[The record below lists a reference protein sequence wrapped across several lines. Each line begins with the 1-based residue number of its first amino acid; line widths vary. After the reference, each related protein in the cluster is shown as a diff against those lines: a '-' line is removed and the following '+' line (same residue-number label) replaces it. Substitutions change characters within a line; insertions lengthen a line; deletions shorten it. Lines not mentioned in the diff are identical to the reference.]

1 MQLMDEAIQ
10 EFINE
15 CMEMLERISVS
26 LTDIERSGPSPE
38 KYSSIYR
45 DIHTIKGSAQLF
57 GFNQIGT
64 LAHAM
69 EATLDPVRKGRL
81 QLSTDLVDL
90 ILKGL
95 DHIHHI
101 VDSVKKDR
109 REGDFQKA
117 VQEYI
122 PRLVDT
128 LTRKYHSPLRLLR
141 DEFAD
146 YEILPKEIPARMM
159 PEEWAQLVKETK
171 EPATHKVAPSNNMAA
186 PVHAAAALQTG
197 AATEPSPKPTIPE
210 THATVPVPNAAP
222 QHTSIVPK
230 EAPAQVSV
238 ASQAPAT
245 PAAASQTK
253 AHQDAVPRPANP
265 PAPVAP
271 KAVSKNTEERHAS
284 TSVPEN
290 QDTIRVQVTVLDKLM
305 NLAGELVLVR
315 NQMLRYSSVHAR
327 KNPELSRLSQKINAV
342 TSEIQNE
349 VMKTRMQ
356 PIGSILSKFNR
367 MVRDLSRDLDKKIE
381 LKLEGTETELDKAL
395 IEAVKDPLTHI
406 IRNSAD
412 HGIELPAD
420 RLAHQKPEHGTISVR
435 SYHEGG
441 QVVIAISDD
450 GRGLNRKKIVEKAT
464 EKGIITSEE
473 GRLMSDPEAW
483 QLIFAAGFSTADQ
496 VSSIS
501 GRGVGMDVVKTN
513 IEKIGGV
520 IELDSVPDQGTT
532 ILLKIPLTLAI
543 VPALVIR
550 SGGIRL
556 AIPQVKLL
564 EVLRVNKDG
573 RGQHLEYIHD
583 KPVYR
588 LRGQLLPLVD
598 LQEFLSV
605 PSQRSAKALMFD
617 EDMASIVVLKSGSS
631 AFGII
636 VDEIEDN
643 ADIVVKPI
651 PLFLKNVGIYVG
663 ATVLGDGSVAL
674 ALDVGGIAEK
684 SQLNSSNDNR
694 KVIEQAAQDK
704 QRSHS
709 TLDYIVFDIG
719 DQGHYVL
726 PMSIVNRL
734 EEFKNSRFE
743 YAGNKKLVQYREKL
757 LPIVTA
763 AEYFRELSP
772 DLQDYTKE
780 AQKQPA
786 DAICPVI
793 VLQVYDRLIG
803 LQVRRIVDIVGID
816 SNIDDSLKIHHAI
829 HGTLIHKNKIYTVLD
844 AYRVIRD
851 ALNLQENSPTS
862 ALTSGHKLLV
872 VEDSEFFRKHMER
885 LLTEA
890 GYQVSTAQNGQEA
903 LDMLVARPGEFNLVI
918 SDIEMPVLDGF
929 GLAQKIRATP
939 TLARLPMIAVTT
951 RYRQADIDHGERV
964 GFVAYLE
971 KLNEEHLVDVVRNI
985 LSRQGA

>member
-15 CMEMLERISVS
+15 CSEMLERISVT
-26 LTDIERSGPSPE
+26 LTDIERTGPSPD

-69 EATLDPVRKGRL
+69 EATLDPVRRGGL
-81 QLSTDLVDL
+81 QLSSDLVDL

-101 VDSVKKDR
+101 LETVKKDR
-109 REGDFQKA
+109 REGDFQKEL
-117 VQEYI
+117 QQYI

-128 LTRKYHSPLRLLR
+128 VTRKYHKPLRLLR

-146 YEILPKEIPARMM
+146 YEILPKETPAQLM
-159 PEEWAQLVKETK
+159 PEELAEMTK
-171 EPATHKVAPSNNMAA
+171 
-186 PVHAAAALQTG
+186 PV
-197 AATEPSPKPTIPE
+197 
-210 THATVPVPNAAP
+210 
-222 QHTSIVPK
+222 
-230 EAPAQVSV
+230 
-238 ASQAPAT
+238 
-245 PAAASQTK
+245 
-253 AHQDAVPRPANP
+253 
-265 PAPVAP
+265 PAPVRAAPAPFPAPTPAPVCAVPAPTPAPLPVAAAPAVP
-271 KAVSKNTEERHAS
+271 KAPAAVTHKEERPPVAAA
-284 TSVPEN
+284 VEG

-327 KNPELSRLSQKINAV
+327 QNPELSRLSQKINAV

-367 MVRDLSRDLDKKIE
+367 MIRDLSRDLNKKIE

-420 RLAHQKPEHGTISVR
+420 RLAHKKPEHGTITVR

-441 QVVIAISDD
+441 QVVIEISDD
-450 GRGLNRKKIVEKAT
+450 GRGLNRKKIIEKAL
-464 EKGIITSEE
+464 EKGIITAEE
-473 GRLMSDPEAW
+473 GRTMSDPEAW

-520 IELDSVPDQGTT
+520 IELDSVQDQGTR

-564 EVLRVNKDG
+564 EVLRVNKSGDG
-573 RGQHLEYIHD
+573 QRLEYIHD
-583 KPVYR
+583 RPVYR

-598 LQEFLSV
+598 LQAFLSV
-605 PSQRSAKALMFD
+605 PPQRSAKSLMFD

-631 AFGII
+631 SFGII

-651 PLFLKNVGIYVG
+651 PMFLKNVGIYVG

-684 SQLNSSNDNR
+684 TQLASSADNR
-694 KVIEQAAQDK
+694 KILESAQT
-704 QRSHS
+704 QHRGQ
-709 TLDYIVFDIG
+709 TVLDYIVFDIG
-719 DQGHYVL
+719 DQGLYVL

-743 YAGNKKLVQYREKL
+743 YAGSKKLIQYRDKL
-757 LPIVTA
+757 LPIVVA
-763 AEYFRELSP
+763 ADYFQDLSP
-772 DLQDYTKE
+772 ELRDCALQTMKD
-780 AQKQPA
+780 PP
-786 DAICPVI
+786 DAVCPVI
-793 VLQVYDRLIG
+793 VLQIYDRLVG
-803 LQVRRIVDIVGID
+803 LQVRRIVDIVGMD
-816 SNIDDSLKIHHAI
+816 SNIDGSLQIHHAI
-829 HGTLIHKNKIYTVLD
+829 HGTLIFKNRIYTVLD
-844 AYRVIRD
+844 AYRMIRD
-851 ALNLQENSPTS
+851 SLNIQDQHEKRGGTS
-862 ALTSGHKLLV
+862 AHQLLV
-872 VEDSEFFRKHMER
+872 VEDSDFFRKHMER

-890 GYQVSTAQNGQEA
+890 GYLVRTAQNGQEA
-903 LDMLVARPGEFNLVI
+903 LDLLEAAPGAFSLVI
-918 SDIEMPVLDGF
+918 SDIEMPILDGF

-939 TLARLPMIAVTT
+939 TLSRLPLIAVTT
-951 RYRQADIDHGERV
+951 RYRQADIDHGEKV

-971 KLNEEHLVDVVRNI
+971 KLNEEHLVDVVQSI

>member
-15 CMEMLERISVS
+15 CTEMLERISVT
-26 LTDIERSGPSPE
+26 LTDIERSGPSPD

-81 QLSTDLVDL
+81 QLSSDLVDL

-101 VDSVKKDR
+101 LDTVKKDR

-128 LTRKYHSPLRLLR
+128 LTQKYHKPLRLLR

-146 YEILPKEIPARMM
+146 YEILPKENPGQLL
-159 PEEWAQLVKETK
+159 PEDLAPLPKDS
-171 EPATHKVAPSNNMAA
+171 EPASKLM
-186 PVHAAAALQTG
+186 
-197 AATEPSPKPTIPE
+197 ATEPAPLKASALAPQAGPRVDP
-210 THATVPVPNAAP
+210 PVP
-222 QHTSIVPK
+222 
-230 EAPAQVSV
+230 
-238 ASQAPAT
+238 T
-245 PAAASQTK
+245 PT
-253 AHQDAVPRPANP
+253 
-265 PAPVAP
+265 PVAP
-271 KAVSKNTEERHAS
+271 KATKAAEERPAAAA
-284 TSVPEN
+284 VEN

-367 MVRDLSRDLDKKIE
+367 MIRDLSRDLDKKIE

-412 HGIELPAD
+412 HGIETPAD
-420 RLAHQKPEHGTISVR
+420 RLARQKPEQGTITVR

-441 QVVIAISDD
+441 QVVIEIADD
-450 GRGLNRKKIVEKAT
+450 GRGLNRKRIIEKAA
-464 EKGIITSEE
+464 EKGIITAEE
-473 GRLMSDPEAW
+473 GRMMSDPDAW
-483 QLIFAAGFSTADQ
+483 QLIFAAGFSTAEQ

-513 IEKIGGV
+513 IEKIGGM
-520 IELDSVPDQGTT
+520 IELNSVENQGTT

-564 EVLRVNKDG
+564 EVLRVNKEG
-573 RGQHLEYIHD
+573 GAQHLEYMHD

-605 PSQRSAKALMFD
+605 PSQRSAKSLMFD
-617 EDMASIVVLKSGSS
+617 EDMASIVVLKAGSS
-631 AFGII
+631 SFGII

-663 ATVLGDGSVAL
+663 ATVLGDGAVAL
-674 ALDVGGIAEK
+674 ALDVGGIADRAQLSASNEARKTLEK
-684 SQLNSSNDNR
+684 ISSEQQRNR
-694 KVIEQAAQDK
+694 
-704 QRSHS
+704 S
-709 TLDYIVFDIG
+709 TLDYIVFEMG

-726 PMSIVNRL
+726 PMSLVNRL

-743 YAGNKKLVQYREKL
+743 YAGNKKLIQYREKL
-757 LPIVTA
+757 LPIVVA
-763 AEYFRELSP
+763 SEYFRELSP
-772 DLQDYTKE
+772 ELEEYTRQTNQQ
-780 AQKQPA
+780 AP

-793 VLQVYDRLIG
+793 VLQLFDRLFG

-816 SNIDDSLKIHHAI
+816 NHIDDSLKIHHAI
-829 HGTLIHKNKIYTVLD
+829 HGTLIHKNRIHTVLD

-851 ALNLQENSPTS
+851 ALNIQEKRPTPEDAS
-862 ALTSGHKLLV
+862 HQQLLI
-872 VEDSEFFRKHMER
+872 VEDSDFFRKHMER

-890 GYQVSTAQNGQEA
+890 GYRVRTAQNGQEA
-903 LDMLVARPGEFNLVI
+903 LDILIAAPGEFNLVI

-939 TLARLPMIAVTT
+939 TLKRLPLIAVTT
-951 RYRQADIDHGERV
+951 RYRQADIDHGEKV

-971 KLNEEHLVDVVRNI
+971 KLNEEHLVDVVRKI

>member
-15 CMEMLERISVS
+15 CSEMLERISVT
-26 LTDIERSGPSPE
+26 LTDIERTGPSPD

-81 QLSTDLVDL
+81 QLSSDLVDL

-95 DHIHHI
+95 DHIHQI
-101 VDSVKKDR
+101 LETVKKDK
-109 REGDFQKA
+109 REGDFQKD
-117 VQEYI
+117 VQQYI

-128 LTRKYHSPLRLLR
+128 LTRKYHKPLRLLR

-146 YEILPKEIPARMM
+146 YEILPKETPAQLM
-159 PEEWAQLVKETK
+159 PEELAEMTK
-171 EPATHKVAPSNNMAA
+171 PTPPPVRAAAPKVA
-186 PVHAAAALQTG
+186 
-197 AATEPSPKPTIPE
+197 
-210 THATVPVPNAAP
+210 VP
-222 QHTSIVPK
+222 
-230 EAPAQVSV
+230 
-238 ASQAPAT
+238 T
-245 PAAASQTK
+245 PA
-253 AHQDAVPRPANP
+253 P
-265 PAPVAP
+265 PAPAAP
-271 KAVSKNTEERHAS
+271 KPAPVVQKSKVVEERPVIAAA
-284 TSVPEN
+284 VDN

-327 KNPELSRLSQKINAV
+327 QNPELSRLSQKINAV

-367 MVRDLSRDLDKKIE
+367 MIRDLSRDLNKKIE

-420 RLAHQKPEHGTISVR
+420 RLAHHKPEHGTITVR

-441 QVVIAISDD
+441 QVVIEISDD
-450 GRGLNRKKIVEKAT
+450 GRGLNRKKIIEKAL
-464 EKGIITSEE
+464 EKGIITADE
-473 GRLMSDPEAW
+473 GRMMSDPEAW

-520 IELDSVPDQGTT
+520 IELNSVQDQGTR

-564 EVLRVNKDG
+564 EVLRVNKSGDG
-573 RGQHLEYIHD
+573 QKLEYIHD
-583 KPVYR
+583 RPVYR

-605 PSQRSAKALMFD
+605 PPQRSAKSLMFD
-617 EDMASIVVLKSGSS
+617 EDMASIVVLKAGSS
-631 AFGII
+631 SFGII

-651 PLFLKNVGIYVG
+651 PMFLKNVGIYVG

-674 ALDVGGIAEK
+674 ALDVGGIAERV
-684 SQLNSSNDNR
+684 QLASGADNR
-694 KVIEQAAQDK
+694 KALEAAQTQ
-704 QRSHS
+704 QRSQ
-709 TLDYIVFDIG
+709 TVLDYIVFDIG

-743 YAGNKKLVQYREKL
+743 YAGNKKLVQYRDKL
-757 LPIVTA
+757 LPIIPLSQ
-763 AEYFRELSP
+763 YFQDLSP
-772 DLQDYTKE
+772 ELKGYNEETLKD
-780 AQKQPA
+780 PP
-786 DAICPVI
+786 DAVCPVL
-793 VLQVYDRLIG
+793 VLQIYDRLVG
-803 LQVRRIVDIVGID
+803 LQVRRIVDIVGMD
-816 SNIDDSLKIHHAI
+816 SNIDDSLRIHHAI
-829 HGTLIHKNKIYTVLD
+829 HGTLIFKNRIYTVLD

-851 ALNLQENSPTS
+851 ALNIQDQGKT
-862 ALTSGHKLLV
+862 AQGAAHQLLV
-872 VEDSEFFRKHMER
+872 VEDSDFFRKHMER

-890 GYQVSTAQNGQEA
+890 GYLVRTAQNGQEA
-903 LDMLVARPGEFNLVI
+903 LDILEAAPGAFSLVI
-918 SDIEMPVLDGF
+918 SDIEMPILDGF
-929 GLAQKIRATP
+929 GLAQKIRSTKA
-939 TLARLPMIAVTT
+939 LSRLPLIAVTT
-951 RYRQADIDHGERV
+951 RYRQADIDHGEKV

-971 KLNEEHLVDVVRNI
+971 KLNEEHLVDVVQSI

>member
-15 CMEMLERISVS
+15 CTEMLERISMT
-26 LTDIERSGPSPE
+26 LTDIESTGPSPD

-69 EATLDPVRKGRL
+69 EATLDPIRKGRL
-81 QLSTDLVDL
+81 QLSSDLVDL

-101 VDSVKKDR
+101 LETVKKDR

-117 VQEYI
+117 VQQYI

-128 LTRKYHSPLRLLR
+128 LTLKYHKPLRLLR

-146 YEILPKEIPARMM
+146 YEILPKENPEQLM
-159 PEEWAQLVKETK
+159 PEEVARLEKENK
-171 EPATHKVAPSNNMAA
+171 DPAPSKQVALEQVPAPDKASEHTTAPAVVTAA
-186 PVHAAAALQTG
+186 PTQARM
-197 AATEPSPKPTIPE
+197 E
-210 THATVPVPNAAP
+210 T
-222 QHTSIVPK
+222 
-230 EAPAQVSV
+230 PARSSASV
-238 ASQAPAT
+238 ALRPSKST
-245 PAAASQTK
+245 
-253 AHQDAVPRPANP
+253 DERPAP
-265 PAPVAP
+265 TAAVA
-271 KAVSKNTEERHAS
+271 A
-284 TSVPEN
+284 EN

-367 MVRDLSRDLDKKIE
+367 MIRDLSRDLDKKIE

-412 HGIELPAD
+412 HGIELPSD
-420 RLAHQKPEHGTISVR
+420 RIARNKPEHGTITVR

-441 QVVIAISDD
+441 QVVIEISDD
-450 GRGLNRKKIVEKAT
+450 GRGLNRKKIIEKAI
-464 EKGIITSEE
+464 EKSIITAEE

-483 QLIFAAGFSTADQ
+483 KLIFAAGFSTADQ

-520 IELDSVPDQGTT
+520 IELDSVQDQGTT
-532 ILLKIPLTLAI
+532 LLLKIPLTLAI

-550 SGGIRL
+550 TGGIRL

-564 EVLRVNKDG
+564 EVLRVSKSSG
-573 RGQHLEYIHD
+573 SQQHLEYIHD

-588 LRGQLLPLVD
+588 LRGQLLPLID

-605 PSQRSAKALMFD
+605 PSQRSAKSLMFD

-631 AFGII
+631 SFGII

-674 ALDVGGIAEK
+674 ALDVAGIAEK
-684 SQLNSSNDNR
+684 AQLSTSNDNR
-694 KVIEQAAQDK
+694 KALDQAAQEH
-704 QRSHS
+704 QRKHS

-726 PMSIVNRL
+726 PMNLVNRL

-743 YAGNKKLVQYREKL
+743 YAGNKKLIQYRDKL
-757 LPIVTA
+757 LPIVMA
-763 AEYFRELSP
+763 SDYFRELSP
-772 DLQDYTKE
+772 ELQTYSQETH
-780 AQKQPA
+780 QLPA

-793 VLQVYDRLIG
+793 VLQIFDRLIG

-829 HGTLIHKNKIYTVLD
+829 HGTLIHKNRIYTVLD

-851 ALNLQENSPTS
+851 ALNIQGNRASVQN
-862 ALTSGHKLLV
+862 AAGQKLLI
-872 VEDSEFFRKHMER
+872 VEDSDFFRKHMER

-890 GYQVSTAQNGQEA
+890 GYQVRTAQNGQEA
-903 LDMLVARPGEFNLVI
+903 LDLLEASPGEYSLVI

-939 TLARLPMIAVTT
+939 TLNRLPLIAVTT
-951 RYRQADIDHGERV
+951 RYRQADIDHGEKV

-985 LSRQGA
+985 LSQEGA

>member
-15 CMEMLERISVS
+15 CSEMLERISVT
-26 LTDIERSGPSPE
+26 LTDIERTGPSPDR
-38 KYSSIYR
+38 YSSIYR

-81 QLSTDLVDL
+81 QLSSDLVDL

-101 VDSVKKDR
+101 LETVKKDK
-109 REGDFQKA
+109 REGDFQKE
-117 VQEYI
+117 VQQYL

-128 LTRKYHSPLRLLR
+128 LTRKYHKPLRLLR

-146 YEILPKEIPARMM
+146 YEILPKEAPAQLM
-159 PEEWAQLVKETK
+159 PEELAEMTK
-171 EPATHKVAPSNNMAA
+171 PVSTPAPVRAA
-186 PVHAAAALQTG
+186 PAKAPASAPVPA
-197 AATEPSPKPTIPE
+197 PKPVSA
-210 THATVPVPNAAP
+210 ATVPAV
-222 QHTSIVPK
+222 
-230 EAPAQVSV
+230 EATA
-238 ASQAPAT
+238 AT
-245 PAAASQTK
+245 PPVPAALK
-253 AHQDAVPRPANP
+253 GIRPADERP
-265 PAPVAP
+265 SVVAV
-271 KAVSKNTEERHAS
+271 A
-284 TSVPEN
+284 EN

-327 KNPELSRLSQKINAV
+327 QNPELSRLSQKINAV

-367 MVRDLSRDLDKKIE
+367 MIRDLSRDLNKKIE

-420 RLAHQKPEHGTISVR
+420 RLAHKKPEHGTITVR

-441 QVVIAISDD
+441 QVVIEISDD
-450 GRGLNRKKIVEKAT
+450 GRGLNRKKIIEKAL
-464 EKGIITSEE
+464 EKGIITAEE
-473 GRLMSDPEAW
+473 GRVMSDPEAW

-520 IELDSVPDQGTT
+520 IELDSVQDQGTR

-564 EVLRVNKDG
+564 EVLRVNKSG
-573 RGQHLEYIHD
+573 EGQRLEYIHD
-583 KPVYR
+583 RPVYR

-598 LQEFLSV
+598 LQEFLTV
-605 PSQRSAKALMFD
+605 PPQRSAKSLMFD
-617 EDMASIVVLKSGSS
+617 EDMASIVVLKSGTSS
-631 AFGII
+631 FGII

-684 SQLNSSNDNR
+684 TQLASSADSR
-694 KVIEQAAQDK
+694 KALESAQTH
-704 QRSHS
+704 QRGQ
-709 TLDYIVFDIG
+709 TVLDYIVFDIG
-719 DQGHYVL
+719 DQGLYVL
-726 PMSIVNRL
+726 PMNIVNRL

-743 YAGNKKLVQYREKL
+743 YAGNKKLVQYRDKL
-757 LPIVTA
+757 LPIVVA
-763 AEYFRELSP
+763 ADYFQDLSP
-772 DLQDYTKE
+772 DLKEYTLQTMKD
-780 AQKQPA
+780 PP
-786 DAICPVI
+786 DAVCPVI
-793 VLQVYDRLIG
+793 VLQIYDRLVG
-803 LQVRRIVDIVGID
+803 LQVRRIVDIVGMD

-829 HGTLIHKNKIYTVLD
+829 HGTLIFKNRIYTVLD

-851 ALNLQENSPTS
+851 SLNIQDQHEKAPRTS
-862 ALTSGHKLLV
+862 VQQLLV
-872 VEDSEFFRKHMER
+872 VEDSDFFRKHMER

-890 GYQVSTAQNGQEA
+890 GYVVRTAQNGQEA
-903 LDMLVARPGEFNLVI
+903 LDILEAAPGAFSLVI
-918 SDIEMPVLDGF
+918 SDIEMPILDGF
-929 GLAQKIRATP
+929 GLAQKIRSTP
-939 TLARLPMIAVTT
+939 TLSRLPLIAVTT
-951 RYRQADIDHGERV
+951 RYRQADIDHGEQV

-971 KLNEEHLVDVVRNI
+971 KLNEEHLVDVVQSI

>member
-15 CMEMLERISVS
+15 CSEMLERISVT
-26 LTDIERSGPSPE
+26 LTDIERSGPSPDR
-38 KYSSIYR
+38 YSSIYR

-69 EATLDPVRKGRL
+69 EATLDPVRKGHL
-81 QLSTDLVDL
+81 QLSSDLVDL

-95 DHIHHI
+95 DHVHHI
-101 VDSVKKDR
+101 LDTVKKDR
-109 REGDFQKA
+109 REGDFQKD
-117 VQEYI
+117 VQQYI
-122 PRLVDT
+122 PRLLDM
-128 LTRKYHSPLRLLR
+128 LTRKYHKPLRLLR

-146 YEILPKEIPARMM
+146 YEILPRESLVQLM
-159 PEEWAQLVKETK
+159 PEELAEITKPAPTQAQTPVRAA
-171 EPATHKVAPSNNMAA
+171 PAKAPAPAPAPTAVAPAA
-186 PVHAAAALQTG
+186 PAPAKPDAPAAPKSSKTVEERPAVQAAA
-197 AATEPSPKPTIPE
+197 
-210 THATVPVPNAAP
+210 
-222 QHTSIVPK
+222 
-230 EAPAQVSV
+230 
-238 ASQAPAT
+238 
-245 PAAASQTK
+245 
-253 AHQDAVPRPANP
+253 
-265 PAPVAP
+265 
-271 KAVSKNTEERHAS
+271 
-284 TSVPEN
+284 EN

-327 KNPELSRLSQKINAV
+327 KNAELSRLSQKINAV
-342 TSEIQNE
+342 TSDIQNE

-356 PIGSILSKFNR
+356 PISSILSKFNR
-367 MVRDLSRDLDKKIE
+367 MIRDLCRDLNKKIE

-420 RLAHQKPEHGTISVR
+420 RLAHHKPEHGTITVR

-441 QVVIAISDD
+441 QVVIEISDD
-450 GRGLNRKKIVEKAT
+450 GRGLNRKKIIEKAL
-464 EKGIITSEE
+464 EKGIITAEE
-473 GRLMSDPEAW
+473 GRVMSDPEAW

-520 IELDSVPDQGTT
+520 IELDSTQDQGTR

-556 AIPQVKLL
+556 AIPQVKLV
-564 EVLRVNKDG
+564 EVLRVNKNG
-573 RGQHLEYIHD
+573 ESQHLEYIHD
-583 KPVYR
+583 RPVYR
-588 LRGQLLPLVD
+588 LRGKLLPLVD

-605 PSQRSAKALMFD
+605 PPQRSAKSLMFD

-631 AFGII
+631 SFGII

-651 PLFLKNVGIYVG
+651 PMFLKNVGIYVG

-674 ALDVGGIAEK
+674 TLDVGGIAEE
-684 SQLNSSNDNR
+684 SQLSAGADNR
-694 KVIEQAAQDK
+694 NALESAQTP
-704 QRSHS
+704 QRSHAV
-709 TLDYIVFDIG
+709 LNYVVFDIG
-719 DQGHYVL
+719 DQGLYVL

-743 YAGNKKLVQYREKL
+743 YAGNKKIIQYRDKL

-763 AEYFRELSP
+763 ADYFQDLSP
-772 DLQDYTKE
+772 ELKAYTMQTMKD
-780 AQKQPA
+780 PP
-786 DAICPVI
+786 DSLCPVI
-793 VLQVYDRLIG
+793 VLQLYDRLIG
-803 LQVRRIVDIVGID
+803 LQVRRIVDIVGMD
-816 SNIDDSLKIHHAI
+816 CNIEDSLKIHHAI
-829 HGTLIHKNKIYTVLD
+829 HGTLIFKNRIYTVLD
-844 AYRVIRD
+844 ACRVIRD
-851 ALNLQENSPTS
+851 ALNIQEPHEQSTTRS
-862 ALTSGHKLLV
+862 VQQLLV
-872 VEDSEFFRKHMER
+872 VEDSDFFRKHMER
-885 LLTEA
+885 LLTDA
-890 GYQVSTAQNGQEA
+890 GYQVRTAQNGQEA
-903 LDMLVARPGEFNLVI
+903 LDILQAEPDAFSLVI
-918 SDIEMPVLDGF
+918 SDIEMPILDGF

-939 TLARLPMIAVTT
+939 TLNRLPLIAVTT
-951 RYRQADIDHGERV
+951 RYRQADIDHGEKV

-971 KLNEEHLVDVVRNI
+971 KLNEEHLVDVVQTI